1 MTPKNVMYV
10 INFSAAPPPTAR
22 SGVRI
27 LRGRT
32 VYGWVRGWRNGFMS
46 TRTALYVVKLGADI
60 GARID
65 GVRLSAD
72 LDESTVAAINDALLT
87 HKVIFFRNQDD
98 LDDDGQLAFAQ
109 RLGTTTAAHPTVLSR
124 GTRVLPIDSRYDKA
138 NSWHTDVTFVDR
150 VPKASLLRAVALPE
164 YGGTTV
170 WANTETAYAQL
181 PPALRALAENLWAV
195 HTNTYDY
202 AADHDGR
209 HERVTATV
217 RAHREE
223 FESAYFETEHPVV
236 RAHPETGERVLLL
249 GHFVKRFVGLGATE
263 SAALFGLLQA
273 RITKLENTVRWN
285 WQLGDLAIWDNR
297 ATQHYAVAD
306 YDDQFRRLSRVTLA
320 GDIPVDVHGRPSRV
334 ITGDASG
341 YSAVV
346 DPVPGRRA
354 QAS

>member
-1 MTPKNVMYV
+1 
-10 INFSAAPPPTAR
+10 
-22 SGVRI
+22 
-27 LRGRT
+27 
-32 VYGWVRGWRNGFMS
+32 MS
-46 TRTALYVVKLGADI
+46 TRTSLDVVKLGAHI

-65 GVRLSAD
+65 GVRLSGD
-72 LDESTVAAINDALLT
+72 LDEATVAAINSALLT
-87 HKVIFFRNQDD
+87 HKVIFFRNQDH

-170 WANTETAYAQL
+170 WANTATAYTQL
-181 PPALRALAENLWAV
+181 PEPLRLLAENLWAV
-195 HTNTYDY
+195 HTNKYDY
-202 AADHDGR
+202 AADYDGR
-209 HERVTATV
+209 HEQLADTV
-217 RAHREE
+217 REHRAE
-223 FESAYFETEHPVV
+223 FESEYFETEHPVV
-236 RAHPETGERVLLL
+236 RVHPESGERVLLL

-263 SAALFGLLQA
+263 SAALFDLLQT

-297 ATQHYAVAD
+297 ATQHYAVSD

-320 GDIPVDVHGRPSRV
+320 GDIPVDVQGRPSRV
-334 ITGDASG
+334 VAGDATR

-346 DPVPGRRA
+346 DPLPGRHA
-354 QAS
+354 KAS